1 MNSNNK
7 KVHFCQQVEVYQ
19 PVLMGQAYLL
29 KKKKVLN
36 DEQDSTNRVLSFFQQ
51 RRIKLRQLMHQRHL
65 ARKKRRAERAK
76 LNERLLQESLS
87 E

>member
-1 MNSNNK
+1 MNKPK
-7 KVHFCQQVEVYQ
+7 KHVHFCRQVEVYQ

-29 KKKKVLN
+29 KKQVLN

-51 RRIKLRQLMHQRHL
+51 KRIKLRQRLHQRHL

-76 LNERLLQESLS
+76 LHERLLQESS
-87 E
+87 ST

>member
-1 MNSNNK
+1 MNNNNK
-7 KVHFCQQVEVYQ
+7 KVHLCQQVEVYQ

-29 KKKKVLN
+29 KKQVLN